1 MIKKSKI
8 TAAVMAAILAVTTIF
23 SPVLAGEF
31 SSPEEISE
39 EFSENEKIVEYGTEA
54 FSDAAQVQYDEN
66 EETFSTEEGEE
77 NNVIVIDNNEEFGT
91 ALSNP
96 DINIIKIKNKI
107 TKKLDADLTTDKKII
122 VLKGGE
128 LQFDVSSN
136 KLKTVNA
143 YLEINAGATLNLN
156 VLNFMSTIRLSGKLV
171 NNGTVSR
178 AGKGDAYI
186 DYTENIGTLAPD
198 IHINLVKDIN
208 SNASVTIPETAT
220 VGDAISFKLNNV
232 VDEVKNHVE
241 DIFETKWKD
250 TGTYGNNLSYTI
262 GSELGD
268 RTLKLNKVTLC
279 FYVT

>member
-250 TGTYGNNLSYTI
+250 TGTYGNNLS
-262 GSELGD
+262 
-268 RTLKLNKVTLC
+268 
-279 FYVT
+279 

>member
-156 VLNFMSTIRLSGKLV
+156 VLNFMSTIRLSGNLV

-186 DYTENIGTLAPD
+186 DYTENIQGESFEQFSKYYFDPKLKMYEEISAQKVCEIWKHTLD
-198 IHINLVKDIN
+198 QLKTNGQI
-208 SNASVTIPETAT
+208 
-220 VGDAISFKLNNV
+220 KLL
-232 VDEVKNHVE
+232 EEK
-241 DIFETKWKD
+241 
-250 TGTYGNNLSYTI
+250 
-262 GSELGD
+262 
-268 RTLKLNKVTLC
+268 
-279 FYVT
+279 